1 MFGSVVV
8 TVVGVAALELVV
20 VPGTVA
26 VVTSPV
32 FGSVVV
38 TVVGVAVVV
47 VVVATGASPT
57 TPSTPPTG
65 AVLVVVP
72 VVAVVVVSDP
82 FGVAAT
88 SGVAP
93 STVLWPPGTA
103 PAASLEP
110 LVEVVS
116 ITWPS
121 GVVVVPAA
129 AASDSC
135 VVTVLAALTVVV
147 VSPPPQA
154 ASTKAAAASTPASRG
169 FHRAALLRRAINERF
184 PGDERADRKPSVTRS
199 PEPGLEP
206 SILPVMR
213 ALPQAAP

>member
-38 TVVGVAVVV
+38 TVVGVAVVT

-65 AVLVVVP
+65 WEPLVVV
-72 VVAVVVVSDP
+72 VVAVVVVCVP

-93 STVLWPPGTA
+93 ATVLWSPGTA
-103 PAASLEP
+103 LAASLEP
-110 LVEVVS
+110 LAEVVS

-154 ASTKAAAASTPASRG
+154 VSARAATARTPASRG
-169 FHRAALLRRAINERF
+169 VHGAALLRRAINERF
-184 PGDERADRKPSVTRS
+184 LAVNGRTGSRR
-199 PEPGLEP
+199 
-206 SILPVMR
+206 
-213 ALPQAAP
+213 